1 MNDEEYW
8 IMRPVLEGLCNYESL
23 INGVLDL
30 CDIARMNEAL
40 DVREENRARVEEA
53 LAAEAERNRYG

>member
-1 MNDEEYW
+1 
-8 IMRPVLEGLCNYESL
+8 MRPVLEGLCNYESL